1 MVYNN
6 VVVTVKDERDID
18 EVKSLLLEQTR
29 LSRLEPGCDRFE
41 LYHSQSDAKVFIL
54 VERWS
59 SAEALDQHR
68 LAKAYVNLQAEG
80 ASQSRSDSALVCVAG
95 AVISIVMR

>member
-6 VVVTVKDERDID
+6 VVVTVKDGRDID

-29 LSRLEPGCDRFE
+29 LSRLEPGCERFE
-41 LYHSQSDAKVFIL
+41 LYHSQSDANVFIL
-54 VERWS
+54 VERWN

-68 LAKAYVNLQAEG
+68 LAKAYVEIYKPKVLPKVDRTPH
-80 ASQSRSDSALVCVAG
+80 SCALLEP
-95 AVISIVMR
+95 

>member
-6 VVVTVKDERDID
+6 VVITVKDERDID

-29 LSRLEPGCDRFE
+29 LSRLEPGCERFE
-41 LYHSQSDAKVFIL
+41 LYHSQRHAKVFIL

-68 LAKAYVNLQAEG
+68 LAGAYVEIYKPKVLP
-80 ASQSRSDSALVCVAG
+80 LVDRTPHACELLEP
-95 AVISIVMR
+95 

>member
-6 VVVTVKDERDID
+6 VVVTVKEERDID

-29 LSRLEPGCDRFE
+29 LSRLEPGCERFE

-68 LAKAYVNLQAEG
+68 LAKAYVEIYKPKVLPKVD
-80 ASQSRSDSALVCVAG
+80 RTPYPCALLEP
-95 AVISIVMR
+95 

>member
-6 VVVTVKDERDID
+6 VVVTVKEERDID

-29 LSRLEPGCDRFE
+29 LSRLEPGCERFE

-68 LAKAYVNLQAEG
+68 LAKAYVEIYKPKVLTKVD
-80 ASQSRSDSALVCVAG
+80 RTPHPCALLEP
-95 AVISIVMR
+95 

>member
-6 VVVTVKDERDID
+6 VVVTVKDEQDID

-68 LAKAYVNLQAEG
+68 LAKAYVEIYKPKVLPKVDRTPH
-80 ASQSRSDSALVCVAG
+80 SCALLEP
-95 AVISIVMR
+95 

>member
-1 MVYNN
+1 MIYNN

-29 LSRLEPGCDRFE
+29 LSRLEPGCERFE
-41 LYHSQSDAKVFIL
+41 LYHSQGDAKVFIL

-68 LAKAYVNLQAEG
+68 LAKAYVEIYKPKVLPKVDRTPH
-80 ASQSRSDSALVCVAG
+80 SCALLEP
-95 AVISIVMR
+95 

>member
-6 VVVTVKDERDID
+6 VVVTVKDGRDID

-29 LSRLEPGCDRFE
+29 LSRLEPGCERFE

-54 VERWS
+54 VERWN

-68 LAKAYVNLQAEG
+68 LAKAYVEIYKPKVLPKVDRTPH
-80 ASQSRSDSALVCVAG
+80 SCALLEP
-95 AVISIVMR
+95 

>member
-6 VVVTVKDERDID
+6 VVVTVKEERDID

-29 LSRLEPGCDRFE
+29 LSRLEPGCERFE

-68 LAKAYVNLQAEG
+68 VAKAYVEIYKPKVLPKVD
-80 ASQSRSDSALVCVAG
+80 RTPHPCALLEP
-95 AVISIVMR
+95 

>member
-6 VVVTVKDERDID
+6 VVVTVKEERDID

-29 LSRLEPGCDRFE
+29 LSRLEPGCERFE

-68 LAKAYVNLQAEG
+68 LAKAYVEIYKPKVLPKVDRTPQPC
-80 ASQSRSDSALVCVAG
+80 ALLEP
-95 AVISIVMR
+95 

>member
-6 VVVTVKDERDID
+6 VVVTVKDERDVE

-29 LSRLEPGCDRFE
+29 LSRLEPGCERFE

-54 VERWS
+54 IERWS

-68 LAKAYVNLQAEG
+68 LAKAYVEIYKPKVLPKVD
-80 ASQSRSDSALVCVAG
+80 RTPHPCALLEP
-95 AVISIVMR
+95 

>member
-1 MVYNN
+1 MIYNN

-29 LSRLEPGCDRFE
+29 LSRLEPGCERFE
-41 LYHSQSDAKVFIL
+41 LYHSHSHPKVFIL

-59 SAEALDQHR
+59 SPEALDQHR
-68 LAKAYVNLQAEG
+68 LAKAYTEIYKPQVLPKVDRTPHPCSLLEP
-80 ASQSRSDSALVCVAG
+80 
-95 AVISIVMR
+95 

>member
-6 VVVTVKDERDID
+6 VVITVKEERDID

-29 LSRLEPGCDRFE
+29 LSRLEPGCERFE
-41 LYHSQSDAKVFIL
+41 LYHAQSDAKVFIL

-59 SAEALDQHR
+59 TPEALDQHR
-68 LAKAYVNLQAEG
+68 LAHAYVEIYKPKVLPKVDRTPYSCSLLEP
-80 ASQSRSDSALVCVAG
+80 
-95 AVISIVMR
+95 

>member
-29 LSRLEPGCDRFE
+29 LSRLEPGCERFE
-41 LYHSQSDAKVFIL
+41 LYHSQNDAKVFIL

-68 LAKAYVNLQAEG
+68 LAKAYVEIYKPKVLPKVD
-80 ASQSRSDSALVCVAG
+80 RTPYPCALLEP
-95 AVISIVMR
+95 

>member
-68 LAKAYVNLQAEG
+68 LAKAYVEIYKPKVLPKVDRTPH
-80 ASQSRSDSALVCVAG
+80 SCALLEP
-95 AVISIVMR
+95 